1 MWTPHS
7 RQSVL
12 LIYIPGGMCGEREG
26 ESERL
31 THRATDG
38 DQRRPDQG
46 RDGHPRFDRVTAVI
60 KEVHLA
66 REVQRKVAQPG
77 PGDCSSSLRQ

>member
-1 MWTPHS
+1 MHLFDHRGYTVKAWVAIAPLIGATLIAVS
-7 RQSVL
+7 RTI

-46 RDGHPRFDRVTAVI
+46 YLGRAGAGLLTER
-60 KEVHLA
+60 
-66 REVQRKVAQPG
+66 
-77 PGDCSSSLRQ
+77 